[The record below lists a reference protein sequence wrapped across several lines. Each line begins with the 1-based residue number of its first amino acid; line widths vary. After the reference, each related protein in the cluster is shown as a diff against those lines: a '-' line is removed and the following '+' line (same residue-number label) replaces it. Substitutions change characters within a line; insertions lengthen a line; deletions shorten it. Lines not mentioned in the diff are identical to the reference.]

1 MPIQYLAVKRETDI
15 QKKNLV
21 TKGKMKAKRRG
32 EMYKKGSA
40 TETGLSRGEE
50 DSESQTGNRAEI
62 GKKERCARDEG
73 RSSSGKARHKE
84 KK

>member
-1 MPIQYLAVKRETDI
+1 MFVPIQYLAVKRETDI

-62 GKKERCARDEG
+62 GKKGTMCERRREIKQWE
-73 RSSSGKARHKE
+73 SKT
-84 KK
+84 